1 MTVESAVGVIPLDAP
16 GLREAVSRKQVRHG
30 MTRLSAKSA
39 AQRPST
45 TVRVFADE
53 VGRLWSAA
61 ATGGVLV
68 FNCATETRQAARAIA
83 VELATLDDSITDDAL
98 RAWLEQAPRI
108 GTLL

>member
-1 MTVESAVGVIPLDAP
+1 
-16 GLREAVSRKQVRHG
+16 

-68 FNCATETRQAARAIA
+68 FNCATETRRAARAIE
-83 VELATLDDSITDDAL
+83 VELTALDDSVSDDAL